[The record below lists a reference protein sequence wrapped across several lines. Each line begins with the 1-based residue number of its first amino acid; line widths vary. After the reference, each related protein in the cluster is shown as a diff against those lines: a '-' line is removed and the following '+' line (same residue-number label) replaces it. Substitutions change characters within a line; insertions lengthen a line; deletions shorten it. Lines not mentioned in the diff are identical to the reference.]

1 MSRKNRERA
10 WSRFHAV
17 PKEPKEE
24 KRALQLTN
32 AYTEKYAREL
42 SRNVAVPRMCPDGL
56 IRWWY
61 VEKTQFMELNY

>member
-17 PKEPKEE
+17 PKAE
-24 KRALQLTN
+24 KPLQLTN

-42 SRNVAVPRMCPDGL
+42 AQWKPVLKPDGL
-56 IRWWY
+56 YYFEARNGFIDIY
-61 VEKTQFMELNY
+61 